1 MTRIFGSAGIIAGAL
16 GAVSPFVSARLSAE
30 WLELLYVIIDLGLIL
45 GLTGLYLVHMTRL
58 NRIGGG
64 AFIVALCGLALIA
77 GPDAPLFGVSA
88 YLIGTPIIGIGV
100 ATFSVALLTAGLGS
114 RLGSVLLVV
123 AFILGAVATVLPQIT
138 ALAMLSGIVFGLG
151 FIANGVHVFRYAGE
165 PTSATTGMH
174 WVRPGRALG
183 ITIVAADPP
192 TRRNSHLNRGL
203 LHARSKT

>member
-58 NRIGGG
+58 NRIG
-64 AFIVALCGLALIA
+64 
-77 GPDAPLFGVSA
+77 
-88 YLIGTPIIGIGV
+88 V

-114 RLGSVLLVV
+114 RLGSVLLVL
-123 AFILGAVATVLPQIT
+123 AFILGVVATVLPQIT

-165 PTSATTGMH
+165 LASATTGMH
-174 WVRPGRALG
+174 
-183 ITIVAADPP
+183 
-192 TRRNSHLNRGL
+192 
-203 LHARSKT
+203 